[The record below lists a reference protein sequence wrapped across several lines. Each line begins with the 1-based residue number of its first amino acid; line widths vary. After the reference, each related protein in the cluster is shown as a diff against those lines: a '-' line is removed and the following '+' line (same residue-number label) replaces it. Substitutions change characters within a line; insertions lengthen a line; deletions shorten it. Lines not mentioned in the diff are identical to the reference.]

1 MPKQYFLTNDPS
13 KKIAY
18 DINFFRDTHAGR
30 FWDKL
35 MSEKGDNVIYLTK
48 ELKGKKGDQVQFQ
61 NFQTLDE
68 NQTIKDGQNMNG
80 RLQILGKDEDSVYL
94 TTEGC
99 GVEYYG
105 GLSAQRVLFEMDD
118 VTKERLKSLATA
130 LQDKVIFDA
139 LYATPFTKQF
149 YGKDTPVT
157 TSNLAA
163 LTAADKLTISKI
175 KYVAT
180 GMKNGWN
187 RSQEPVEPFI
197 DPATKKPYYMILM
210 HDDILYDFKE
220 DPRYEAWVR
229 EAAEKGKSN
238 PLFTGA
244 LLAIDGHAIY
254 SHERAYIAKN
264 GGGTGVN
271 LPVGQVTFFGKNALA
286 YAEGPAPSISMET
299 FQHRKKVEYYWELM
313 YGCKHLQFKN
323 KQGTKKDRGCVSM
336 MVARTSI
343 SDAE

>member
-18 DINFFRDTHAGR
+18 DINFFRDTHPDR
-30 FWDKL
+30 FWDKF
-35 MSEKGDNVIYLTK
+35 MSEKGDNVIYLNK
-48 ELKGKKGDQVQFQ
+48 ALKGKKGDQIQFQ

-68 NQTIKDGQNMNG
+68 KQIIKDGENMNG
-80 RLQILGKDEDSVYL
+80 KLQILGKDEHSVYL
-94 TTEGC
+94 TTAGV

-105 GLSAQRVLFEMDD
+105 GLSAQRVLFELDD
-118 VTKERLKSLATA
+118 VTKERLKALATR

-139 LYATPFTKQF
+139 LYGTAFTKQF
-149 YGKDTPVT
+149 YGKDTPST

-180 GMKNGWN
+180 GMRNGWN
-187 RSQEPVEPFI
+187 RTQETIEAFI
-197 DPATKKPYYMILM
+197 DPSTKKPYYIILV

-229 EAAEKGKSN
+229 EASEKGKTNS
-238 PLFTGA
+238 LFTGA
-244 LLAIDGHAIY
+244 LMSIDGHPIY
-254 SHERAYIAKN
+254 SHESAYIAKN
-264 GGGTGVN
+264 GGAGT
-271 LPVGQVTFFGKNALA
+271 LPVGQVTFLGKNALA

-299 FQHRKKVEYYWELM
+299 FQHGKKVEYYWELM
-313 YGCKHLQFKN
+313 YGCNHMQFKN
-323 KQGTKKDRGCVSM
+323 KSGTKKDRGAVSM

-343 SDAE
+343 SDAA